1 MGATKDILVVLAV
14 VSLMVSSTAAWYMGE
29 IETDEH
35 HPYVINF
42 VDTGFI
48 VTQSSWVY
56 VGNAK
61 LVLTLTLLNN
71 STITRSTP
79 IEIIP
84 LDHDG
89 NVIQSGGE
97 DLTKYDNT
105 GDTAP
110 GNSFSEEYTFH
121 KPGIRTELN
130 VFQIIL
136 SGEGSTVIP
145 GDRLSVVNIEE
156 DVYTSGGGTTLPVKT
171 MIGYV
176 SHTIDRYEYPK
187 YRYYD
192 TAWSDEIQ
200 LPTPASSDIREVRM
214 DFCPLSSRND
224 EAIMVT
230 LTYDGYLEAYVYNG
244 YSWSPP
250 TQIARIW
257 TNWQTSK
264 SRPYDIAYEKTSGN
278 AMVLYDNSLNNNGFQ
293 ELAYKIWDGTSWS
306 QEQYLDDP
314 KDNWPAGIKYRW
326 IKLAADPTPGSNKIG
341 LIGMDSGWWEYSLSI
356 WNGDDWGDWERIR
369 NGVDYI
375 NSESIDIAWEYTS
388 GTCLAVMSRSMRV
401 LYYTWDGSWSSKQSF
416 RMNGDWWNWNWLSL
430 KPHNVEGSDRMMLL
444 GLDTTGTVTAVDWD
458 GTNWN
463 GNGAILDNSMETS
476 NTRCIDGDWE
486 PTGTKF
492 LVAGGDQ
499 NKKQLSYKT
508 WTPSTGWSHSQNN
521 WATYSSGYD
530 EKQGWVQV
538 KTNPKGDDP
547 IITVGWKQN
556 KGAKPP
562 IILAEWD
569 GSIMK
574 NSVQVTSRSQSDS
587 EGFEI
592 AYSWR

>member
-1 MGATKDILVVLAV
+1 MGATKDILVILAV

-35 HPYVINF
+35 HPYVVHFI
-42 VDTGFI
+42 DTGFI

-71 STITRSTP
+71 STTTKSTP

-97 DLTKYDNT
+97 DLTQYDYTEDIN
-105 GDTAP
+105 P
-110 GNSFSEEYTFH
+110 GNYFSEEYTFH
-121 KPGIRTELN
+121 KSGIRTELN

-156 DVYTSGGGTTLPVKT
+156 DIYTSGGGTTLPVKS

-200 LPTPASSDIREVRM
+200 LPTPAHSDVREVRM
-214 DFCPLSSRND
+214 DFCPISSRND
-224 EAIMVT
+224 EAIMVA

-244 YSWSPP
+244 FSWSAP
-250 TQIARIW
+250 TRIAILW

-278 AMVLYDNSLNNNGFQ
+278 AMVLYDNSLNNNGYQ

-314 KDNWPAGIKYRW
+314 KDDWPAGIKYRW

-341 LIGMDSGWWEYSLSI
+341 FIGMDSGWWEYSLSM
-356 WNGDDWGDWERIR
+356 WDGDDWGDWKRVG
-369 NGVDYI
+369 NVVDYI
-375 NSESIDIAWEYTS
+375 NSESLDLAWEYTS

-401 LYYTWDGSWSSKQSF
+401 LYYTWDGSWSSRQSF

-458 GTNWN
+458 GTSWN
-463 GNGAILDNSMETS
+463 GKGVILDNNMETS
-476 NTRCIDGDWE
+476 DTRCINGDWE

-492 LVAGGDQ
+492 LVAGGDR
-499 NKKQLSYKT
+499 NKNQLSYKT

-530 EKQGWVQV
+530 ETQGWMQV

-547 IITVGWKQN
+547 MITVAWKQN

-562 IILAEWD
+562 IIVAEWD
-569 GSIMK
+569 GSMMK
-574 NSVQVTSRSQSDS
+574 NSVEVTPRSHSDS
-587 EGFEI
+587 EGFEV